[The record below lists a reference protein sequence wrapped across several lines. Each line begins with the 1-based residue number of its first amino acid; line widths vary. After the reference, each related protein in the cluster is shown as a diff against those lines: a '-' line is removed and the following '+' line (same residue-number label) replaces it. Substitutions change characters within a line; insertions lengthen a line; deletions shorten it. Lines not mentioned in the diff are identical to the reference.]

1 MLAARKAWHDVMP
14 ISQHDRS
21 KGGALA
27 KEERRQWPSYG
38 LHRNQQNSE
47 VNALQSTPFEQG
59 REGPMT
65 QLL

>member
-47 VNALQSTPFEQG
+47 VNALQSTPF
-59 REGPMT
+59 
-65 QLL
+65 